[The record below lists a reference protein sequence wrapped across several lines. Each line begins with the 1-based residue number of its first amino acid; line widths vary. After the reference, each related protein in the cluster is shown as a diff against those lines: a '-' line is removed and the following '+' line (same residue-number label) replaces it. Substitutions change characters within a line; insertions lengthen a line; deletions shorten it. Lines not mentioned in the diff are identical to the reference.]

1 MKILVLV
8 AHWDDGFGVA
18 RVARAQVERLAARG
32 HEVVIG
38 CFSRRMAA
46 PPSVPVVQIP
56 WKAWGLRT
64 FLEQG
69 GWDHVIAHTQEFM
82 EAIAGCS
89 GPVRIIYDHGEPP
102 PEYFPAERA
111 AREAIIRRR
120 REHLAPS
127 VDHVICI
134 SEFEKRSLGH
144 DAAVVLHNGADHR
157 EHRMP
162 ATGESPRTAPPWHL
176 LCISRMWAGEREYKG
191 LGDLVPLAAA
201 LRPGWVTTLAGRGSE
216 DDRSFFEEVG
226 LQVVLNPSDEEL
238 ERRIRECDALVSLSR
253 WEGFN
258 LPLVEAGIV
267 GKPAYAL
274 DWGAHRE
281 VVPYVFSTIEELAG
295 HLRAATRASLDADGA
310 STREFVS
317 RFRWDRNVDQLERS
331 LLDWK
336 RPGTGVKRRAWC
348 VWPVLLGWKLWKVA
362 RRLVL
367 RQG

>member
-8 AHWDDGFGVA
+8 AQWDKGFGVA

-32 HEVVIG
+32 HEVVVG
-38 CFSRRMAA
+38 CFSRGMDA
-46 PPSVPVVQIP
+46 PPMVRVVQIP

-64 FLEQG
+64 FLEQE

-82 EAIAGCS
+82 EAIAACS

-102 PEYFPAERA
+102 PEFFPAERT

-120 REHLAPS
+120 SEHLAPS

-144 DAAVVLHNGADHR
+144 EGALVLHNGADHR
-157 EHRMP
+157 EHRA
-162 ATGESPRTAPPWHL
+162 ATPGKQASAAPPWRL
-176 LCISRMWAGEREYKG
+176 LCISRMWPGEREYKG

-201 LRPGWVTTLAGRGSE
+201 LRPTWVTTLAGRGSE
-216 DDRSFFEEVG
+216 EDRSFFEEAG

-238 ERRIRECDALVSLSR
+238 EGWIRECDALVSLSR

-281 VVPYVFSTIEELAG
+281 VVPFVFSTIEELAG
-295 HLRAATRASLDADGA
+295 HLRAATRESLDADGA
-310 STREFVS
+310 RTCEFVA
-317 RFRWDRNVDQLERS
+317 RFRWDRNVDQLERL

-336 RPGTGVKRRAWC
+336 RRGAGATGRAWR
-348 VWPVLLGWKLWKVA
+348 VWPVLLGWKLWGFA
-362 RRLVL
+362 RRMLL
-367 RQG
+367 RQV